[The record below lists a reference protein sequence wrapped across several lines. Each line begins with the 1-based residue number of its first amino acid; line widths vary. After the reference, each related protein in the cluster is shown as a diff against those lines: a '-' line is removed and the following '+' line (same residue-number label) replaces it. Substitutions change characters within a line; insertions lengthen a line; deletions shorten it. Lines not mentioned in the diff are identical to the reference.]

1 MITVRELVEQLSKYR
16 EDAIVT
22 VRVGDEDYPVESH
35 KVQGCLRCKPDELRT
50 VSIDFWICSL
60 GIDSSECIEHKI
72 YGK

>member
-16 EDAIVT
+16 GDAIVT

-35 KVQGCLRCKPDELRT
+35 KVYGCFSAEDGNWQDAR
-50 VSIDFWICSL
+50 VDFWICSL
-60 GIDSSECIEHKI
+60 GIDSSEYIEHKI

>member
-1 MITVRELVEQLSKYR
+1 MITVRELAEQLSKYR

-35 KVQGCLRCKPDELRT
+35 KVQGCFRCKPDEWRT
-50 VSIDFWICSL
+50 APIDFWICSL
-60 GIDSSECIEHKI
+60 GIDSSEYIEHKI